1 MKQKDKTTEN
11 LIENLLDIISADK
24 DLDPVTINWNKVEE
38 EVETQEQSKRYQ
50 LLEDEEYS
58 NGVFSELMKPQVQNE
73 TNEIISSKEK

>member
-38 EVETQEQSKRYQ
+38 EVETQERSKRFQ
-50 LLEDEEYS
+50 LLEDDEYS
-58 NGVFSELMKPQVQNE
+58 NGVFSELMKPQVQDK
-73 TNEIISSKEK
+73 TNEIIDNKEK